1 MNKTPYIKYKNIYI
15 IPTFHSR
22 IEFTK
27 LVRTAYFMVFPDV
40 IAVEL
45 PDNIRN
51 EVIEGIE
58 RLP

>member
-1 MNKTPYIKYKNIYI
+1 MNKTPYINYKNIYI

-40 IAVEL
+40 IQKE
-45 PDNIRN
+45 
-51 EVIEGIE
+51 
-58 RLP
+58 